1 MAAAARPA
9 AQAAPPAAGYEVFA
23 VRFGTLPQYPLGN
36 LVAGGDKTIRLDIPV
51 MVWVLKGADG
61 RVVLVDAGFHAE
73 KFVTRWKVQD
83 FVTPAAAVARLGIQ
97 PDQVTDIILT
107 HMHWDHADGAD
118 LFPKATVWMQ
128 KDEYVH
134 YTGEAWQDAK
144 RPGAGA
150 DADVMTKLVARN
162 LRGLL
167 RFVDGDAQAIL
178 PGITCYT
185 GGRHTFASQY
195 VAVETAQGPVVIA
208 SDNVY
213 LYENLRARAAIAQTL
228 DAASNLRAQDRMRT
242 LTAQSQIIVPGHDP
256 AVFER
261 FPRVADGVVRIAGP
275 RGAP

>member
-1 MAAAARPA
+1 M
-9 AQAAPPAAGYEVFA
+9 
-23 VRFGTLPQYPLGN
+23 RFGTLPQYPLGN
-36 LVAGGDKTIRLDIPV
+36 LVAGGDKTVRLDIPV
-51 MVWVLKGADG
+51 MVWVLKGQDG
-61 RVVLVDAGFHAE
+61 KVILVDSGFYAE

-83 FVTPAAAVARLGIQ
+83 FATPAAAVARLGIQ

-134 YTGEAWQDAK
+134 YTGEAWHDTA
-144 RPGAGA
+144 RRGAGA
-150 DADVMTKLVARN
+150 DADVMAKLVARN
-162 LRGLL
+162 MRGLL
-167 RFVDGDAQAIL
+167 RFVDGDAQTIL

-195 VAVETAQGPVVIA
+195 VVAETAKGPIAIA

-213 LYENLRARAAIAQTL
+213 LYENLRVRAPIAQTL
-228 DAASNLRAQDRMRT
+228 DAASNLRAQDRMRA

-256 AVFER
+256 AVFEQ
-261 FPRVADGVVRIAGP
+261 FPRVADGVVRIVGP